1 MLPLAELQAQI
12 AHAVVSG
19 DCERAAAALAGGADP
34 ARRLAVHARHF
45 VTSLTGALREKFP
58 ATTWLLGTDLVA
70 AAAHAYVRARPPHR
84 PCIAEYG
91 ADFPAFLGEFDGTRT
106 PPYASAFAALEWAV
120 GRASIA
126 VAAPSLAWS
135 DVARLGAQGLLDAT
149 LELQPG
155 LEYLRF
161 AWAVDELM
169 KMYLSGCEAETFV
182 LRETDTCIEVR
193 GSRGSLALTR
203 LDPATFTFR
212 AALREGQT
220 IGAAASA
227 ALDSAAAFDAGAAL
241 RELVHAGLAIAVAR
255 APRGSGS

>member
-45 VTSLTGALREKFP
+45 MTSLTAALREKFP
-58 ATTWLLGTDLVA
+58 ATTWLLGTDLVTA
-70 AAAHAYVRARPPHR
+70 AARAYVRLRPPRR

-91 ADFPAFLGEFDGTRT
+91 ADFAAFLGDFDGARAL
-106 PPYASAFAALEWAV
+106 PYASAFAALEWTV

-126 VAAPSLAWS
+126 VAAPPLAWP
-135 DVARLGAQGLLDAT
+135 DLARLGAEGLLDAT

-161 AWAVDELM
+161 PWAVDELM
-169 KMYLSGCEAETFV
+169 QMYLSG
-182 LRETDTCIEVR
+182 
-193 GSRGSLALTR
+193 
-203 LDPATFTFR
+203 
-212 AALREGQT
+212 
-220 IGAAASA
+220 
-227 ALDSAAAFDAGAAL
+227 
-241 RELVHAGLAIAVAR
+241 
-255 APRGSGS
+255 